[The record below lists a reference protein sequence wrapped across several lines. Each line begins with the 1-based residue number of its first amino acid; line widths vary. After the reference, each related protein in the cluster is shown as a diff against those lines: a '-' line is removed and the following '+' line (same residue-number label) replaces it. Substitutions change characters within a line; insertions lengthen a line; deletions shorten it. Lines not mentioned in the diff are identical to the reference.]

1 MLCTLLRHGMHR
13 VRLDVMRGVVGAL
26 PGRVVKGWPRR
37 AACVCM
43 PCRNSLFDCAQWNG

>member
-26 PGRVVKGWPRR
+26 PGRVV
-37 AACVCM
+37 
-43 PCRNSLFDCAQWNG
+43 